1 MSRIDRALVS
11 LDWEEHFENTS
22 QRMLPHVI
30 LDHCPLLWEASVV
43 RRGQSAFKFENMWL
57 QAEGFVDRVQQWWIG
72 YSFTGS
78 PSYILAQKLKALN
91 ADLKKWNR
99 EVFSDLAFRKKNL
112 LTKLMGLDARE
123 ESVGLSNED
132 QHRRI
137 QLKGDIEHLASLEEI
152 SWRQKSRA
160 LFVKEG
166 DNNTRFFH
174 RLVNSRRNANL
185 ILYEDEANVRS
196 QLVLFY
202 QGLYEEN
209 EVWRPTMDGLDFA
222 CIEEKERL
230 SLEKEFS
237 KEEVF
242 QVLKEMEG
250 DKAPSPN
257 GFTMAFFHKCCSIV
271 EKDVMDFFDYF
282 HRHSV
287 FERSLNASF
296 LTLIPKKC
304 NAVNI
309 KDFCSIS
316 LVGSVYKVLANRLR
330 AVLDNL
336 ISESQNSFVGGRQIL
351 DSVLIAN
358 ECLDSRLKSILSG
371 VVCKLDIEKAYD
383 HVNWE
388 ALFYLLG
395 RMGFGSKWRGWIRVC
410 VTSVR
415 FSVLVNGSPEG
426 FFGNS
431 RGLRQ
436 GDPLSQLLFLLIMEV
451 LSRLLKKTEECN
463 LIRGF
468 QVGSVNSVGVRI
480 SHMLFADDTILFV
493 MLLEISFCP

>member
-1 MSRIDRALVS
+1 
-11 LDWEEHFENTS
+11 
-22 QRMLPHVI
+22 
-30 LDHCPLLWEASVV
+30 
-43 RRGQSAFKFENMWL
+43 
-57 QAEGFVDRVQQWWIG
+57 
-72 YSFTGS
+72 
-78 PSYILAQKLKALN
+78 
-91 ADLKKWNR
+91 
-99 EVFSDLAFRKKNL
+99 
-112 LTKLMGLDARE
+112 
-123 ESVGLSNED
+123 
-132 QHRRI
+132 
-137 QLKGDIEHLASLEEI
+137 
-152 SWRQKSRA
+152 
-160 LFVKEG
+160 
-166 DNNTRFFH
+166 
-174 RLVNSRRNANL
+174 
-185 ILYEDEANVRS
+185 
-196 QLVLFY
+196 
-202 QGLYEEN
+202 
-209 EVWRPTMDGLDFA
+209 MDGLDFA
-222 CIEEKERL
+222 CIEEDERL

-242 QVLKEMEG
+242 QVLREMEG

-304 NAVNI
+304 NDVNI

-358 ECLDSRLKSILSG
+358 ECLDSKLKSRLPG

-395 RMGFGSKWRGWIRVC
+395 RMGFGSKWRGWIRAC

-415 FSVLVNGSPEG
+415 FSVLVNGSP
-426 FFGNS
+426 
-431 RGLRQ
+431 
-436 GDPLSQLLFLLIMEV
+436 
-451 LSRLLKKTEECN
+451 
-463 LIRGF
+463 
-468 QVGSVNSVGVRI
+468 
-480 SHMLFADDTILFV
+480 
-493 MLLEISFCP
+493 